1 MEREPRETGGGCLT
15 ERRGLGGS
23 NNKKEAK
30 AHALSAGPARRW
42 KVSLGAQITCQR
54 GRWPGSSLPPLPLLQ
69 SGRSQLSCA
78 NRCSRG
84 QVEVPLSGF
93 EAVPPSPDTEF
104 VASSWLLEVS
114 LLCWL
119 PRRLPTP
126 LPQLLAGRRTA
137 CAGHVLV
144 PGAWG
149 EPGAEGDSKGGS
161 EGAITVQ
168 PGRGLGTAV
177 RVPTRAE
184 SQRAGPLHA
193 GQAVCCLPGAVR

>member
-1 MEREPRETGGGCLT
+1 MPKRPLAGIIAAAAAAPAVR
-15 ERRGLGGS
+15 
-23 NNKKEAK
+23 
-30 AHALSAGPARRW
+30 ALSAER
-42 KVSLGAQITCQR
+42 
-54 GRWPGSSLPPLPLLQ
+54 
-69 SGRSQLSCA
+69 A

-93 EAVPPSPDTEF
+93 EAVPPGPDTEF

-126 LPQLLAGRRTA
+126 GPQLLAGRRTA

-161 EGAITVQ
+161 EGTITVQ

-193 GQAVCCLPGAVR
+193 GQAVCCLPGAVRSERRHTRGRWRGGPSSHTPGPGCH